1 MERLIDRF
9 IRYAKIHTDS
19 CSESETFPSTPVQL
33 DMLRMLAD
41 ELRAM
46 GVAEVVMDSNGYVM
60 GRIASNSKKKV
71 PAVGFIAHVDTS
83 EDMTGKNVNPQVIEC
98 YDGQDIAL
106 NGDVV
111 MRVADFP
118 QLSRYVGQTLITT
131 DGTTL
136 LGADDKAGVAEIM
149 CAVEYIMAHPE
160 MEHGEILVGF
170 TPDEEIGRGVDFFDV
185 ERFGAEY
192 AYTMDGSALGEI
204 EYENFNAAGVT
215 IHIQGRN
222 VHPGYAKD
230 KMLNAFTVAQKIDS
244 LLPAWERPEHTEG
257 REGFYHLMSMTGS
270 VDAVRMSYIVRDHS
284 SELFALRKAKIEEVV
299 AMVNTLYGRQVAS
312 CEIKDQYYNMVDVVS
327 QKIEVVEVALAAMRN
342 IGIEP
347 QVKPIRGGTD
357 GSRLSFMGLPCPN
370 IFAGGENFHGRF
382 EFASVQTMER
392 AKDLILEIIREW
404 ARR

>member
-60 GRIASNSKKKV
+60 GRIPSNSKKKV

-83 EDMTGKNVNPQVIEC
+83 EDMTGENVNPQIIEC
-98 YDGQDIAL
+98 YDGKDIAL
-106 NGDVV
+106 NSDVV

-118 QLSRYVGQTLITT
+118 QLLRYVGQTLITT

-160 MEHGEILVGF
+160 MEHGDILVGF

-204 EYENFNAAGVT
+204 EYENFNAAGVV

-284 SELFALRKAKIEEVV
+284 SELFARRKAKIEEVV

-392 AKDLILEIIREW
+392 AKDLIIEIIREW
-404 ARR
+404 VRR

>member
-19 CSESETFPSTPVQL
+19 CSESETYPSTAVQL
-33 DMLRMLAD
+33 DMLRMLAG
-41 ELRAM
+41 ELRQM

-60 GRIASNSKKKV
+60 GTIPSNSKKKI

-83 EDMTGKNVNPQVIEC
+83 EDMTGQNVNPQVIEC
-98 YDGQDIAL
+98 YDGKDIVL
-106 NGDVV
+106 NSDVV

-118 QLSRYVGQTLITT
+118 QLANYVEQTLITT

-160 MEHGEILVGF
+160 MEHGEIMVGF

-244 LLPAWERPEHTEG
+244 LLPAWERPEHTQG

-284 SELFALRKAKIEEVV
+284 SELFSRRKAKVEEVV
-299 AMVNTLYGRQVAS
+299 EVVNKLYDREVAS
-312 CEIKDQYYNMVDVVS
+312 CEMKDQYYNMVDVVS

-357 GSRLSFMGLPCPN
+357 GARLSFMGLPCPN

-382 EFASVQTMER
+382 EFASLQTMER
-392 AKDLILEIIREW
+392 AKDVILEIISEW

>member
-60 GRIASNSKKKV
+60 GRIPSNSKKKV

-83 EDMTGKNVNPQVIEC
+83 EDMTGENVNPQIIEC
-98 YDGQDIAL
+98 YDGKDIAL

-118 QLSRYVGQTLITT
+118 QLLRYVGQTLITT

-160 MEHGEILVGF
+160 MEHGDILVGF

-204 EYENFNAAGVT
+204 EYENFNAAGVV

-284 SELFALRKAKIEEVV
+284 SELFARRKAKIEEVV

-392 AKDLILEIIREW
+392 AKDLIIEIIREW
-404 ARR
+404 VRR

>member
-60 GRIASNSKKKV
+60 GRIPSNSKKKV

-83 EDMTGKNVNPQVIEC
+83 EDMTGENVNPQIIEC
-98 YDGQDIAL
+98 YDGKDIAL

-118 QLSRYVGQTLITT
+118 QLLRYVGQTLITT

-149 CAVEYIMAHPE
+149 CAVEYIMAHTE
-160 MEHGEILVGF
+160 MEHGDILVGF

-204 EYENFNAAGVT
+204 EYENFNAAGVV

-284 SELFALRKAKIEEVV
+284 SELFARRKAKIEEVV

-392 AKDLILEIIREW
+392 AKDLIIEIIREW
-404 ARR
+404 VRR

>member
-60 GRIASNSKKKV
+60 GRIPSNSKKKV

-83 EDMTGKNVNPQVIEC
+83 EDMTGENVNPQIIEC
-98 YDGQDIAL
+98 YDGKDIAL

-118 QLSRYVGQTLITT
+118 QLLRYVGQTLITT

-160 MEHGEILVGF
+160 MEHGDILVGF

-204 EYENFNAAGVT
+204 EYENFNAAGVV

-284 SELFALRKAKIEEVV
+284 SELFARRKAKIEEVV

-357 GSRLSFMGLPCPN
+357 GARLSFMGLPCPN

-392 AKDLILEIIREW
+392 AKDLIIEIIREW
-404 ARR
+404 VRR